1 MDTLNT
7 SSFTVAGN
15 STVTDTR
22 TGTVIVSLYPG
33 NIANIG
39 GNNQPSG
46 SPGSA
51 CDGFATLGVYT
62 ARDASAGYIVG
73 DIVYTDAQGLTLF
86 STNTSAWYK
95 SGSPG
100 QGIVNFNS
108 SGAIQA
114 IQSC

>member
-1 MDTLNT
+1 MRE
-7 SSFTVAGN
+7 
-15 STVTDTR
+15 TR
-22 TGTVIVSLYPG
+22 ATARSVS
-33 NIANIG
+33 A
-39 GNNQPSG
+39 
-46 SPGSA
+46 
-51 CDGFATLGVYT
+51 DGFATLGVYT

-95 SGSPG
+95 SGSPS